1 VRRISKTLLYSAVMV
16 GAVALALPDFAHAT
30 GPSTGDVMT
39 NLHESL
45 RRVPNILTTIAFV
58 SGLFLAVAGVLKL
71 RDHVDN
77 PPQTPISAGVK
88 RLIAGGAFLALP
100 LTTNIIKGSLFGTDT
115 GEVAGNNWGV
125 AGSVVP
131 TPVALDE
138 VAVAFITNIATPM
151 KYLMI
156 SFSFI
161 LGLALILVGIS
172 RLIKTAQEGPR
183 GPTGMGTLFTFI
195 AGMMLMALGQSM
207 GTFSASLFGD
217 GQMQNYAQFSGY
229 VQTALGGN
237 EDQLRAVI
245 GSLLMFVSLVGFIA
259 FLRGIYIMKLV
270 ADGNQNHSITQSLT
284 FMIGGALAFNL
295 GRVINMLQQS
305 LGYDA
310 LGIAFI

>member
-1 VRRISKTLLYSAVMV
+1 MV

-30 GPSTGDVMT
+30 GTGDLSTGDAIT
-39 NLHESL
+39 NLHVSMRNL
-45 RRVPNILTTIAFV
+45 PNILTTIAFV
-58 SGLFLAVAGVLKL
+58 AGLFLAVSGVLKL

-88 RLIAGGAFLALP
+88 RLIAGGAFLGLP
-100 LTTNIIKGSLFGTDT
+100 LTLNIARGSIFGGTGT
-115 GEVAGNNWGV
+115 EGEVASGDWGV

-138 VAVAFITNIATPM
+138 VAVAFITNIAEPM
-151 KYLMI
+151 KFLMS

-195 AGMMLMALGQSM
+195 AGTMLMALGNSM
-207 GTFSASLFGD
+207 GTFSHSLFGD
-217 GQMQNYAQFSGY
+217 GQMRNYAEFSGY
-229 VQTALGGN
+229 VETALGGN

-245 GSLLMFVSLVGFIA
+245 GALLMFTSLVGFIA

-284 FMIGGALAFNL
+284 FMFGGALAFNL
-295 GRVINMLQQS
+295 GRVINMLQES
-305 LGYDA
+305 LGYAA
-310 LGIAFI
+310 LGISFS